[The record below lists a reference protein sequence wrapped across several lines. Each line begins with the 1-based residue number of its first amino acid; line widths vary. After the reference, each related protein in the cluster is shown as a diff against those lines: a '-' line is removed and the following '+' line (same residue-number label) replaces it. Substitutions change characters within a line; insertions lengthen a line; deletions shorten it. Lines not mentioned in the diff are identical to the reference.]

1 MKSLTSIIIF
11 AACAAIAAA
20 DVPRKKPVATYN
32 LLWTRSPF
40 TTPPPPTLPP
50 PEGNSFEGWALGG
63 VSPVKGGYLISII
76 NTKKQGESQ
85 IIRPDG
91 TVELNYPDHVDL
103 GRAGEKEA
111 FSLVRVDYGKK
122 SWTDTAVVLSSG
134 GKTGTL
140 HFDDTLMVPKASAAA
155 PAAPPAAA
163 PPGAVPPAPG
173 TPNQPAA
180 PAANA
185 GNRPAPRPRVITP
198 APANG
203 RRQ

>member
-1 MKSLTSIIIF
+1 MKPLASIIIF
-11 AACAAIAAA
+11 AACAGLASA
-20 DVPRKKPVATYN
+20 DVPRKKPVNQYN

-40 TTPPPPTLPP
+40 TTPPPLQEPP

-63 VSPVKGGYLISII
+63 ISPVKGGYMISII

-85 IIRPDG
+85 VIRPDG
-91 TVELNYPDHVDL
+91 TVELTYPDHVDL
-103 GRAGEKEA
+103 GKAGEKEA

-122 SWTDTAVVLSSG
+122 SWADTAVVLSSG

-140 HFDDTLMVPKASAAA
+140 HFDETQMVPKAAAA
-155 PAAPPAAA
+155 PAAPAAA

-180 PAANA
+180 PAPNA
-185 GNRPAPRPRVITP
+185 GNRAPRPRVITP
-198 APANG
+198 AAPANG
-203 RRQ
+203 RR